1 MQHALPNTLLYT
13 LLYIFSRPKMFLDYL
28 QRVATRYLLPSVF
41 IKRINKNFLNKFDGI
56 AL

>member
-13 LLYIFSRPKMFLDYL
+13 LLYIFSRIKMFLGYF

-41 IKRINKNFLNKFDGI
+41 IKRINKNFVNKFDGI